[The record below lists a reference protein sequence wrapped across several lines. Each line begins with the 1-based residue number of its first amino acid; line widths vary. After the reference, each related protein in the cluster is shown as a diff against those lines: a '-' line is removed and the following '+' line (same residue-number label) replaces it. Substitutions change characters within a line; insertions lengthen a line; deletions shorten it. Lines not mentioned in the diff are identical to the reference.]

1 MRLSENTPNTLLPF
15 HRLLKPY
22 FFSSSPQAFSRGS
35 ILPGCAPIATSSD
48 KMPLRMKSLPLS
60 LLRPLFSLELGGEGL
75 QDDVRE
81 EDLTDLDS
89 SFEDL

>member
-1 MRLSENTPNTLLPF
+1 
-15 HRLLKPY
+15 
-22 FFSSSPQAFSRGS
+22 
-35 ILPGCAPIATSSD
+35 
-48 KMPLRMKSLPLS
+48 MPLRMKSVPLS
-60 LLRPLFSLELGGEGL
+60 LLRPLFSLELGGESL